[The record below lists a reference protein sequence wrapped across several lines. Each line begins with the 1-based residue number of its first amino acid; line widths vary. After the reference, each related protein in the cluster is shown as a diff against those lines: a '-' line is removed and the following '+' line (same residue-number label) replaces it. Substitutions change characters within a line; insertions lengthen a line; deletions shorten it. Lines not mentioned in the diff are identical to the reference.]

1 MTKSEKNSIIEWVKT
16 LTNDELKKECYKA
29 IYKTIDTQIEEMRER
44 GYSKQD
50 IIERKKY
57 EKYLNQ
63 KAELL
68 EQLCYERG
76 IKIWEM

>member
-1 MTKSEKNSIIEWVKT
+1 MTKLEKNSIIEWAKA

-29 IYKTIDTQIEEMRER
+29 IYKTIDSQIEEMRER
-44 GYSKQD
+44 GCSKQD
-50 IIERKKY
+50 IIEREKY
-57 EKYLNQ
+57 ENYLCQ
-63 KAELL
+63 KSILL